1 LSFQSHR
8 LFQFP
13 VTVVKH
19 SPKKSLGQNFLVD
32 PSIAKRIVQGL
43 DLEQTGPI
51 VEVGPGKGILTD
63 YLLELDR
70 PVIAVEKDRQLAR
83 LLAEKYRD
91 STMIRVVSADILS
104 VDLNALYKDGGNEK
118 LTIIGN
124 IPFKI
129 TSPLLDLLLA
139 HRDIVLESILMVQK
153 EVAKRLVSP
162 PGNRDY
168 GGITVIFN
176 YFSTIRTLLGVKR
189 GSFYPTPDVDA
200 TVLKITFNGALSDYK
215 ARNEVLFIKVVR
227 TLFNWRRKQVQK
239 ILKVHPDF
247 ALKEDSLALLC
258 EKMHFS
264 LNCRPE
270 ELTVHDFVDLAN
282 DILELGGKRFS
293 TLG

>member
-1 LSFQSHR
+1 
-8 LFQFP
+8 LFQLRFKKVESFP

-32 PSIAKRIVQGL
+32 PSIAKRIVHGL
-43 DLEQTGPI
+43 DLKQTGPI
-51 VEVGPGKGILTD
+51 VEVGPGKGILTG

-70 PVIAVEKDRQLAR
+70 PVIAVEKDRQLAE
-83 LLAEKYRD
+83 LLVEKYREYK
-91 STMIRVVSADILS
+91 MIRVVSADILS
-104 VDLNALYKDGGNEK
+104 TDLNALYKDGGNKK
-118 LTIIGN
+118 LVIIGN

-139 HRDIVLESILMVQK
+139 HRDIVNESILMVQK

-176 YFSTIRTLLGVKR
+176 YFSTIRILLGVKR
-189 GSFYPTPDVDA
+189 GSFYPAPDVDA
-200 TVLKITFNGALSDYK
+200 TVLKIVFDGPLSDHK
-215 ARNEVLFIKVVR
+215 ARNEVHFIKVVR

-239 ILKVHPDF
+239 ILKSHPDF
-247 ALKEDSLALLC
+247 RLKEKSLALLA
-258 EKMHFS
+258 EKMDFS

-270 ELTVHDFVDLAN
+270 ELTVHDFVDLTN
-282 DILELGGKRFS
+282 KISNLGV
-293 TLG
+293 